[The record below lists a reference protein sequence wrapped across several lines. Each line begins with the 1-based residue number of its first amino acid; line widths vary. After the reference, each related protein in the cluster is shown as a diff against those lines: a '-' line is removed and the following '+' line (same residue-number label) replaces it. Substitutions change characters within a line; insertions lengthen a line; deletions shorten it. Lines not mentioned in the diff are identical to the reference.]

1 MPITPDQMKLVR
13 SAVSKYNLIQ
23 QSKGLPGLPQPA
35 PLDAEISS
43 PAPTSFSQ
51 FGQDLAGMGGLGATP
66 IGVAR
71 EAIKFL
77 PPRVQGF
84 TKKLGASLVG
94 AGPAL
99 EEQQPAFQAL
109 QPENLKEKIG
119 YGLGAGVAG
128 LGQLTALMGAGAS
141 APLAGGIQGVVEQTP
156 ISIHKAKQEILTG
169 EASPVEASLK
179 GAGEVAYAGLK
190 GAALMKFLGSV
201 MHGAGKAFVNPETKA
216 AFDGLAKQVGHG
228 AADTLYDM
236 SHRVVQGLA
245 GGAANVAT
253 DAVITP
259 LESTFSQERKDAGLP
274 IQFAT
279 AEDLIASGVVG
290 TGLGLVGG
298 KIERRTAF
306 EKLPDAL
313 KKAVDPSIKLLTY
326 DPKAEVNTP
335 LMESA
340 KEARIAKVVDLAES
354 VANIHVDEAGK
365 KVIGTGNPDQVA
377 AFHRAME
384 YKSKLLGDQA
394 GVEFHQAEANKAEQ
408 NSSRWGELQA
418 LYAGLKSKAQK
429 LVDLGVNMRN
439 EIAARE
445 MNLPGVKGR
454 DTSAVY
460 RADAVSKYVLQAAK
474 LDALL
479 IDMYGTSTP
488 KFKESIY
495 ANLEANSQSTGSA
508 LEVEANMKRLQA
520 LTSKPIL
527 ESEGKSTVPPTPK
540 TGKPEDTGIP
550 ITDPLSSARFVRKK
564 TRKGTIVIPVENQVA
579 MADGDVVNEA
589 VGKESIARGEP
600 VRQAI
605 AQVAANDAAPNLDG
619 QQGPKI
625 PALALRSVLD
635 SNTINEIM
643 TSARTL
649 IRAPFGHG
657 MEVFRS
663 LAEMLPGG
671 PTNPLYRL
679 ITDTALKTTVKAA
692 VTGHTRIG
700 ELYNKLTSYGFD
712 INVKRGTWNGKEMG
726 RFVVY
731 IENKSKGVDVA
742 NAELA
747 KFGRAPLSQAEIT
760 KFENGDKVVRPLF
773 DEYFDKLNAYRAKS
787 GLPEV
792 KKVTDYVTWLG
803 TNEGLPL
810 DGLFNNEG
818 DAFSSKSAYTG
829 PERVKLRYEN
839 KRGKVAP
846 EKRLSLPEVLQK
858 YVHDIE
864 HATEQLPALHAAKI
878 YEAAFAQLANEKR
891 QYTAMAEQAA
901 QKGQQVPP
909 TNLALPA
916 EDYLAASKLMK
927 EITLTITGTRG
938 RTNLENMI
946 RATRLPKYI
955 NNWTSQIVSTPITWF
970 NQILGAIPM
979 TAETGLGNTSSG
991 LAEQFWS
998 SLGETVNNPSSLS
1011 AVLRESKVFQSRLHS
1026 NEHRLLVQDSTRL
1039 SNVLHQSIGLHI
1051 GKPIAYVSHLL
1062 DTFMVGAAFRAG
1074 YKQAMQ
1080 TPGMTHENAVAFGD
1094 YVAAKTQGVYE
1105 TALRPLIL
1113 HEFLGR
1119 MVAPLSTSTFSQFN
1133 TLKDAMIKD
1142 YKDIAKGQPLTAH
1155 RFAVASAAAIA
1166 LRMVLNGMTNRTGNP
1181 FADYVM
1187 DSIPILGTISRYGTI
1202 GALSGVTNIIKGVHT
1217 GRPENIAKAV
1227 LPFTSA
1233 PPGSLTAINFAMTM
1247 KALSQGGDIV
1257 DKNGQTMYSIDP
1269 NNIKDLATSLL
1280 LGPSKSE
1287 GGAKYIEDRYPD
1299 TIDKIVDW
1307 IKSTIDI

>member
-13 SAVSKYNLIQ
+13 SAVGKYNLIQ

-35 PLDAEISS
+35 PLDSEISS
-43 PAPTSFSQ
+43 PAPSSFSQ
-51 FGQDLAGMGGLGATP
+51 FGQDLSNMGGLGATP

-84 TKKLGASLVG
+84 ATKLGANLIG
-94 AGPAL
+94 QGPAL
-99 EEQQPAFQAL
+99 EEQQPAYSAL

-119 YGLGAGVAG
+119 YGFGAGVAG

-141 APLAGGIQGVVEQTP
+141 APLAGGIQGVTEQIP
-156 ISIHKAKQEILTG
+156 QSIHMAKQRIITG
-169 EASPVEASLK
+169 EMSPAEASLK
-179 GAGEVAYAGLK
+179 GVGEVAYAGAK
-190 GAALMKFLGSV
+190 GAILMKFLGTV

-245 GGAANVAT
+245 GGATNVAT
-253 DAVITP
+253 DAIMTP

-274 IQFAT
+274 IQFAS

-298 KIERRTAF
+298 KIERDAF
-306 EKLPDAL
+306 RKLPEAL
-313 KKAVDPSIKLLTY
+313 KKAVNPDVKQLTY
-326 DPKAEVNTP
+326 DPTAMSDLAVMNA
-335 LMESA
+335 A

-354 VANIHVDEAGK
+354 VANIHVDESGK
-365 KVIGTGNPDQVA
+365 KQIGTGNPDQQS

-384 YKSKLLGDQA
+384 YKSKLQGDEA
-394 GVEFHQAEANKAEQ
+394 GVAFHQAEANKAEA
-408 NSSRWGELQA
+408 NSPRWAELQK
-418 LYAGLKSKAQK
+418 LYSQLKIKAQK
-429 LVDLGVNMRN
+429 VVDLGVNMKN
-439 EIAARE
+439 ELAAKE
-445 MNLPGVKGR
+445 INLPGVKGR
-454 DTSAVY
+454 DTSGVY

-479 IDMYGTSTP
+479 IDMYGTAAP
-488 KFKESIY
+488 KYKESIY
-495 ANLEANSQSTGSA
+495 ANLEANSQGSGSA
-508 LEVEANMKRLQA
+508 LEVEANMRRLQA
-520 LTSKPIL
+520 LTSKPITA
-527 ESEGKSTVPPTPK
+527 EEGKSVVPPTSK
-540 TGKPEDTGIP
+540 QSTSVEKPLDLA
-550 ITDPLSSARFVRKK
+550 DPLGSAKFIRKK
-564 TRKGTIVIPVENQVA
+564 TRKGTIAIPIENQVA
-579 MADGDVVNEA
+579 IADGDVVKEV
-589 VGKESIARGEP
+589 VGKEAIASGDP
-600 VRQAI
+600 VRQLI
-605 AQVAANDAAPNLDG
+605 AQTAANDTTPNLDG
-619 QQGPKI
+619 QQSPKI
-625 PALALRSVLD
+625 PSFALKSVLD
-635 SNTINEIM
+635 SNTINEILA
-643 TSARTL
+643 SARTL

-692 VTGHTRIG
+692 VTAHTKVG
-700 ELYNKLTSYGFD
+700 ELYNKLTSFGFD

-726 RFVVY
+726 RFLVY
-731 IENKSKGVDVA
+731 LENKSKGLGAA
-742 NAELA
+742 NVELA
-747 KFGRAPLSQAEIT
+747 KFNRAPLSQAEIT
-760 KFENGDKVVRPLF
+760 KFEKGDSVVRPLF
-773 DEYFDKLNAYRAKS
+773 DEYFDKLNAYRSKS
-787 GLPEV
+787 GLPSV
-792 KKVTDYVTWLG
+792 QKVTDYVTWLA

-818 DAFSSKSAYTG
+818 DVFSSKSAYTG

-846 EKRLSLPEVLQK
+846 ENRLSLPEVLQK
-858 YVHDIE
+858 YIHDVE
-864 HATEQLPALHAAKI
+864 HATEQLPALHAAKL
-878 YEAAFAQLANEKR
+878 YETAFAQAANEKR
-891 QYTAMAEQAA
+891 AYTVAAEQAL
-901 QKGQQVPP
+901 KNGQQLPP
-909 TNLALPA
+909 TSLQLPA
-916 EDYLAASKLMK
+916 EDYLAASKLMT
-927 EITLTITGTRG
+927 EITLTLTGTRG
-938 RTNLENMI
+938 RSNLENMI
-946 RATRLPKYI
+946 RATNLPKYI
-955 NNWTSQIVSTPITWF
+955 NNWTAQVVSTPITWF
-970 NQILGAIPM
+970 NQVLGAIPM
-979 TAETGLGNTSSG
+979 TAETGLGNTTSG

-998 SLGETVNNPSSLS
+998 SLGETINNPSSLS
-1011 AVLRESKVFQSRLHS
+1011 AVLKESKVFQSRLHS
-1026 NEHRLLVQDSTRL
+1026 NEHRLLVQDATRL
-1039 SNVLHQSIGLHI
+1039 SNVLYQTIGLHV
-1051 GKPIAYVSHLL
+1051 GKPIAYVSHIL

-1080 TPGMTHENAVAFGD
+1080 TPGMTHENAVKFGD

-1155 RFAVASAAAIA
+1155 RFAVASAVAIS
-1166 LRMVLNGMTNRTGNP
+1166 LRMVLNNLTNRTGNP
-1181 FADYVM
+1181 YADYVM

-1202 GALSGVTNIIKGVHT
+1202 GALSGITNIIKGVHT
-1217 GRPENIAKAV
+1217 GRPENIAKAI

-1247 KALSQGGDIV
+1247 KALSQGGNIT

-1269 NNIKDLATSLL
+1269 SNVKDLATSLL

-1299 TIDKIVDW
+1299 TIDKIVAW
-1307 IKSTIDI
+1307 IKDTADI